1 MNKTIGLVI
10 MVVVLAGTWWVL
22 SRSTGEGVL
31 TSTPSPT
38 VQTSQIVE
46 PTLSMSPSPSVSSS
60 SSPVPTA
67 SGITMAVVVQHGTAT
82 SCYTVVRGS
91 VYDLTSWIAKHP
103 GGKDAILS
111 ICGKDG
117 TALFVDQHGGSKRQE
132 SQLGTFKIGVLA
144 Q

>member
-22 SRSTGEGVL
+22 SRSTGEDAPMP
-31 TSTPSPT
+31 TPSPT
-38 VQTSQIVE
+38 AQASQIVE
-46 PTLSMSPSPSVSSS
+46 PTLSMSPSPSVSGS

-67 SGITMAVVVQHGTAT
+67 SGITMAVVAQHNTTA
-82 SCYTVVRGS
+82 SCYTAIRGS

-103 GGKDAILS
+103 GGKNAILS

-117 TALFVDQHGGSKRQE
+117 TAVFVDQHGGSTPQE
-132 SQLGTFKIGVLA
+132 SQLATFKIGVLA

>member
-22 SRSTGEGVL
+22 SRSTGEDVL
-31 TSTPSPT
+31 TPTPSPT
-38 VQTSQIVE
+38 VQASQSVE
-46 PTLSMSPSPSVSSS
+46 PTPSMSPSPSVSGS
-60 SSPVPTA
+60 SSPVPTV
-67 SGITMAVVVQHGTAT
+67 SGITMAVVAQHSTAT
-82 SCYTVVRGS
+82 SCYTVIRGS

-103 GGKDAILS
+103 GGRDAILS

-117 TALFVDQHGGSKRQE
+117 SALFVDQHGGSTRQE
-132 SQLGTFKIGVLA
+132 SQLATFKIGVLA